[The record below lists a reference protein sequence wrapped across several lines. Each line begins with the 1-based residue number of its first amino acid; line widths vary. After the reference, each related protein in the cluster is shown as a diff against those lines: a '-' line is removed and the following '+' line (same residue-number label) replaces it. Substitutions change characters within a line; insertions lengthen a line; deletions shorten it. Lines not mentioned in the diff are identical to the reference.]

1 MKTNRNEEYTSG
13 DHAVLCCRCEL
24 TALVKIGIKI
34 QILCLNNTSNELFCL
49 DVFAT
54 KVSRKS
60 APMIGT
66 YHIHSETGLLT
77 Q

>member
-34 QILCLNNTSNELFCL
+34 QILCLNNTSNELFVWMYSQPRFPGNQRLWLVHITFILKL
-49 DVFAT
+49 DYW
-54 KVSRKS
+54 RN
-60 APMIGT
+60 
-66 YHIHSETGLLT
+66 
-77 Q
+77 